1 MLLEG
6 KVAIVSGV
14 GPGMGRDIAL
24 ALANEGADVALAART
39 RSKLEEVAEEVRA
52 TGRRALCVPTDVTKA
67 SDCQALVD
75 ATVAELGHLDVLVNS
90 AFVQPPFTTIENTD
104 EATVRGAFDVNFF
117 GHVWLTQAAIPHLRA
132 SAPSSIV
139 FINTMSTRRIRE
151 NFGVYTASKMALLG
165 LAKVLAVELGKDRIR
180 VNSVHPGYIWG
191 ESVRWF
197 LQTQADQRGVTFEE
211 VYEEVASQ
219 TALHHLP
226 GSDEIAQSVV
236 FFAAERMSSSI
247 TGESIDVNAGMWI
260 R

>member
-6 KVAIVSGV
+6 RVAIVSGV

-24 ALANEGADVALAART
+24 ALANEGADLALAART
-39 RSKLEEVAEEVRA
+39 PAKLEAVADEVRSI
-52 TGRRALCVPTDVTKA
+52 GRRALCVPTDVSSA
-67 SDCQALVD
+67 AECHALVD
-75 ATVAELGHLDVLVNS
+75 ATIAEFGQLNVLVNS
-90 AFVQPPFTTIENTD
+90 AFVQPPFTTVENTD
-104 EATVRGAFDVNFF
+104 EQTIRGSFDVNFF

-165 LAKVLAVELGKDRIR
+165 LAKVLAVELGPSRIR

-197 LQTQADQRGVTFEE
+197 FQTQAEQRGITFDE
-211 VYEEVASQ
+211 VYEETASQ
-219 TALHHLP
+219 TALRHLP
-226 GSDEIAQSVV
+226 GSDEISQAVV
-236 FFAAERMSSSI
+236 FLASEKMASSI
-247 TGESIDVNAGMWI
+247 TGESVDVNAGMFI